1 MLEESEI
8 VYEVLQEKDL
18 EQTINCLVDVFPSA
32 EPISRALKLTP
43 SEFYP
48 FAEMVCQ
55 KAVAEGLSH
64 IAKDS
69 VTSEIAG
76 FIISESLSKESY
88 EEIDQSIPQNFEVV
102 FQFLR
107 ELNEQYE
114 IKKKV
119 VNSNIFHVF
128 LLGAREQYRGR
139 KISNKL
145 VENNLKMAAQ
155 AGFSKAI
162 VEASGKISQHI
173 CRKYGFEDRASLDY
187 QTYEYKG
194 VKVFEGIKEHESCI
208 LMEKV
213 FGVGEARV

>member
-1 MLEESEI
+1 MLEENEI

-18 EQTINCLVDVFPSA
+18 EQTINCLVDVFPSS
-32 EPISRALKLTP
+32 EPISRALKFTP

-48 FAEMVCQ
+48 FAEIVCQ
-55 KAVAEGLSH
+55 KAVAEGLSY
-64 IAKDS
+64 IAKNS
-69 VTSEIAG
+69 ATSEVAG
-76 FIISESLSKESY
+76 FVISESLSKESY
-88 EEIDQSIPQNFEVV
+88 EEIKKYIPQNFEVI

-114 IKKKV
+114 MEKKL
-119 VNSNIFHVF
+119 VNSKIFHVC
-128 LLGAREQYRGR
+128 LLGARAEYRGR

-155 AGFSKAI
+155 TGFSKAI

-187 QTYEYKG
+187 QTYKYKG

-213 FGVGEARV
+213 FY